1 MYAEHYATSG
11 NPFLMAVDPHNS
23 PVFLHGRPTT
33 INFDLAFTSQPYL
46 KKKDR
51 VSSSTDPNA
60 MRSLMKVKLQ
70 LINMK
75 DGVKSTVMH
84 SAANV
89 YNNEKHYYSGG
100 SNTHVTAVFDLTD
113 IQKNPYTRLLHA
125 QLEVPLNRLVD
136 EEGRVFGIEE
146 QLKARGLPIYVFED
160 TDAVTTVQDEG
171 GRVKQALEGEELGY

>member
-1 MYAEHYATSG
+1 
-11 NPFLMAVDPHNS
+11 
-23 PVFLHGRPTT
+23 
-33 INFDLAFTSQPYL
+33 
-46 KKKDR
+46 
-51 VSSSTDPNA
+51 
-60 MRSLMKVKLQ
+60 
-70 LINMK
+70 MK

-89 YNNEKHYYSGG
+89 YNNEKHYNAGG

-125 QLEVPLNRLVD
+125 QLDVPLNRLVD

-171 GRVKQALEGEELGY
+171 GRVKQALEGEEIAY